1 MRATIFVVISV
12 LMLSALVSVAVAQT
26 SSTAAAVTS
35 EGPKATVAPSPKVE
49 NPYAAVHRNAPDMVC
64 FGYYPNWSVQFVN
77 GEARYLADNQPDQ
90 YFRGGFYYV
99 SEDSTW
105 DWHRADGLAPMNGNY
120 GLSAS
125 VDKTACHDP
134 VQKTTFPYS
143 AQVYLPTGDM
153 VSGCCRKLK
162 PGEAAVG
169 HHGLPTDEAGANP
182 QTPLPGTSAAASN
195 TRPAT
200 STTQAGHPVDQY

>member
-1 MRATIFVVISV
+1 MRVTIFVVISV
-12 LMLSALVSVAVAQT
+12 LIVSSLVVVAVAQT
-26 SSTAAAVTS
+26 SNTASSVTS
-35 EGPKATVAPSPKVE
+35 EGAKSTTAPSPKVE
-49 NPYAAVHRNAPDMVC
+49 NPYAAVHHNAPDMVC

-105 DWHRADGLAPMNGNY
+105 DWHRSDGLAPMNGGY

-125 VDKTACHDP
+125 IDKNACHDP
-134 VQKTTFPYS
+134 VLKSTFPYTG
-143 AQVYLPTGDM
+143 QVYLPTGDM

-162 PGEAAVG
+162 PGEAAIG
-169 HHGLPTDEAGANP
+169 HHGLATGEAGANP
-182 QTPLPGTSAAASN
+182 QTPLPGTPAASN
-195 TRPAT
+195 ARSA
-200 STTQAGHPVDQY
+200 SSATQAGHPVDMY